1 MSIKYPGKP
10 FSLTVVKWTVI
21 IDIILLTRLLINS
34 EAAWISRSL
43 LLLLLLVL
51 SKADESDARCPSDA
65 ESSFESP
72 ENGSINEGR
81 YRDYGAIGSY
91 PHSDVSRGYV
101 SDRRTAER
109 HRALAAGYAGVSE
122 E

>member
-21 IDIILLTRLLINS
+21 IDIILLARLLSNS

-43 LLLLLLVL
+43 LLLLVL
-51 SKADESDARCPSDA
+51 SKADGSDARCPSDA

-72 ENGSINEGR
+72 ENGSISEGR

-109 HRALAAGYAGVSE
+109 YRALAAGYAGVSE